1 MTFRGALL
9 ATSLLLAAPVLVA
22 CDDDGPAEQAGEKMD
37 DALNTNDSTMENA
50 GEKMDEAADDMHDA
64 IEDVAPEKE

>member
-1 MTFRGALL
+1 MIIRNALL
-9 ATSLLLAAPVLVA
+9 AVSLLVSAPILVA

-37 DALNTNDSTMENA
+37 DALNTSDSTMEDA

-64 IEDVAPEKE
+64 VEGMTDGK